1 MTTQT
6 TTDETDR
13 TDFLPTDASL
23 SAGWIGVYRAL
34 HCSDPAVIE
43 PTEVDDVSS
52 DPADAALRQ
61 FQKTIQEVSS

>member
-6 TTDETDR
+6 TTDETDC

-23 SAGWIGVYRAL
+23 SAGWRGVCVAL
-34 HCSDPAVIE
+34 HVDPSIE
-43 PTEVDDVSS
+43 PNEVDPVSS